1 MESLVQ
7 NLNELVA
14 LIINLISTLL
24 LLIINPIFFI
34 PMGLYIRKKHKRKKL
49 IEYYEKSTYFKEKGY
64 IYAKVENDLGLYG
77 EYLTYDYL
85 KSFEEQGAKFL
96 FNAYI
101 PRDDNTTE
109 IDVMMITSKGIF
121 VIESKN
127 YSGWIYGE
135 EYKKNWC
142 QTFKSG
148 HKEYFFNP
156 VYQNKIHVRCLRK
169 LVGDNVPLHSIIA
182 FSDRCELK
190 SIWMSTKEIKVINRY
205 DIYKTITE
213 ICESIPETILD
224 KNMINGLYEKLY
236 PYTQVDES
244 VKAQHIER
252 IMNH

>member
-1 MESLVQ
+1 M
-7 NLNELVA
+7 NRITELIMMINYMFY
-14 LIINLISTLL
+14 LI
-24 LLIINPIFFI
+24 IINPIWWIIFGI
-34 PMGLYIRKKHKRKKL
+34 IGHKLYKNHKLKKL
-49 IEYYEKSTYFKEKGY
+49 YYNSTY
-64 IYAKVENDLGLYG
+64 YAQTKTEYKTIKKDLGKLG
-77 EYLTYDYL
+77 EYCTYGYL
-85 KSFEEQGAKFL
+85 KPFEEQGAKFL

-156 VYQNKIHVRCLRK
+156 VYQNKIHVHCLRK
-169 LVGDNVPLHSIIA
+169 LVGDSIPLHSIIA
-182 FSDRCELK
+182 FSDRSELK
-190 SIWMSTKEIKVINRY
+190 NIRMSTKEIKVINRY
-205 DIYKTITE
+205 DIYKTVTE
-213 ICESIPETILD
+213 ICENIPETILD
-224 KNMINGLYEKLY
+224 EKMINGLYEKLY

-252 IMNH
+252 IMKH